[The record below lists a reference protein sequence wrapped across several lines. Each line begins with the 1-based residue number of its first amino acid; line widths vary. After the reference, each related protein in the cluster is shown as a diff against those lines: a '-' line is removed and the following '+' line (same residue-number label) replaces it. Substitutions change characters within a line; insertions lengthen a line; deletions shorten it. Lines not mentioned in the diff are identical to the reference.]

1 MAGGGDRG
9 GLSGYARAMTDAA
22 LPPAWTAAA
31 PRPAPEEIALPAPV
45 PFDAPVL
52 IGDCA
57 TPLAGETV
65 LSLLW
70 KWLARDG

>member
-1 MAGGGDRG
+1 
-9 GLSGYARAMTDAA
+9 MTDATA
-22 LPPAWTAAA
+22 TWLPDRTDRQEAM
-31 PRPAPEEIALPAPV
+31 PAPV
-45 PFDAPVL
+45 PFAAPVL

-70 KWLARDG
+70 RRMERNDP